1 MKYSEF
7 MNLAS
12 CLTAADMQARFAYR
26 TKNRAWFDALA
37 AVVAS
42 REEGSLL
49 YAHIDH
55 VPADD
60 SIACI
65 CVGLPV
71 LGIVAKFIPNQDGEP
86 AWIEC
91 SSRGDF
97 GDNPA
102 SSGHWKLI
110 RRAGC
115 EALSYIPDIVWRV
128 IEQQTAVK
136 S

>member
-26 TKNRAWFDALA
+26 TKSRAWFDALA

-71 LGIVAKFIPNQDGEP
+71 LGIVAQFNAYSDGGAE
-86 AWIEC
+86 WFEC

-97 GDNPA
+97 GNNHT
-102 SSGHWKLI
+102 SGGQWKAI
-110 RRAGC
+110 QRAGGK
-115 EALSYIPDIVWRV
+115 ALPYMPDIVWRV
-128 IEQQTAVK
+128 IEQQTAAMD
-136 S
+136 

>member
-97 GDNPA
+97 GNNHA
-102 SSGHWKLI
+102 SGGHWKLI

-115 EALSYIPDIVWRV
+115 ESLSYIPDIVWRV
-128 IEQQTAVK
+128 IEQQAVAMG
-136 S
+136 

>member
-26 TKNRAWFDALA
+26 TKSRAWFDALA
-37 AVVAS
+37 AVV
-42 REEGSLL
+42 GSLL

-97 GDNPA
+97 GNNHA
-102 SSGHWKLI
+102 SGGHWKLI

-115 EALSYIPDIVWRV
+115 EALSYMPDIVWRV

-136 S
+136 P

>member
-26 TKNRAWFDALA
+26 TKSRAWFDALA

-49 YAHIDH
+49 QVNIERNSDTDAI
-55 VPADD
+55 VV
-60 SIACI
+60 IF
-65 CVGLPV
+65 VGLPV
-71 LGIVAKFIPNQDGEP
+71 LGIVAQFNAHSDE
-86 AWIEC
+86 WFEC

-97 GDNPA
+97 GKNPA
-102 SSGHWKLI
+102 NGGHWKAI
-110 RRAGC
+110 RRAGG
-115 EALSYIPDIVWRV
+115 EALPYMPDIVWRA
-128 IEQQTAVK
+128 IEQQAAMD
-136 S
+136 